1 MIWNDQVTIISG
13 PGCSFQHS
21 SVFSPGYMRREL
33 ITIMASISTHVTLK
47 RVTKAMATHVNSEH
61 NIIQEEDSAV
71 VTPVH
76 IRHLPFFVDHFDG
89 VSWAHGWGLEEFI
102 RAGALLQKWHPIAD
116 ARRDHGILLVDV
128 ILAFLVVAVSVCGVV
143 ATVGGGQTSF
153 RRQTLLWKVD
163 VLLFQLLGGT
173 IWHLS
178 AGEGYGVHAA
188 DNRDHF

>member
-1 MIWNDQVTIISG
+1 
-13 PGCSFQHS
+13 
-21 SVFSPGYMRREL
+21 
-33 ITIMASISTHVTLK
+33 MASISTHVTLK

-61 NIIQEEDSAV
+61 HVIQEKDSAV

-76 IRHLPFFVDHFDG
+76 IRHLPFFADHFDG
-89 VSWAHGWGLEEFI
+89 VSWADGWGLEEFI
-102 RAGALLQKWHPIAD
+102 RAGALLQKWHPIAGP
-116 ARRDHGILLVDV
+116 RRDHGVLLVDV
-128 ILAFLVVAVSVCGVV
+128 ILAFLVVAVSVRGVV

-153 RRQTLLWKVD
+153 RRQALLWQVD

-173 IWHLS
+173 IWYLG

>member
-1 MIWNDQVTIISG
+1 MTLISG
-13 PGCSFQHS
+13 PGCSLQHG
-21 SVFSPGYMRREL
+21 SVFSSGYMRREL

-61 NIIQEEDSAV
+61 HVIQEEDSAV

-89 VSWAHGWGLEEFI
+89 VSWADGWGLEEFI
-102 RAGALLQKWHPIAD
+102 RAGALLQKWHPIAGP
-116 ARRDHGILLVDV
+116 RRDHGVLLVDV
-128 ILAFLVVAVSVCGVV
+128 ILAFLVVAVSVRGVV

-153 RRQTLLWKVD
+153 RRQALLWQVD

-178 AGEGYGVHAA
+178 TGEGYGVHAA